1 MQLAGEAATV
11 LIVEMTKT
19 GWEAARTAL
28 ARFFGRGG
36 EDTAT
41 EELRLVD
48 AGQQELV
55 QAAPEGRDAIA
66 ERLQQ
71 ALTIQLAAF
80 LQKHS
85 DGAEDLKAFIEQA
98 GRKSGAATGFQANAT
113 SNTNS
118 QVIISGDSIS
128 AGGSFNY
135 NAPEGGR

>member
-1 MQLAGEAATV
+1 MQLAGEAATA
-11 LIVEMTKT
+11 LIVEMTRS
-19 GWEAARTAL
+19 GWEAARAAI
-28 ARFFGRGG
+28 ARFFDRGG

-55 QAAPEGRDAIA
+55 QSASEDRDAIA

-85 DGAEDLKAFIEQA
+85 DGAEDLKSLIEQA
-98 GRKSGAATGFQANAT
+98 GRKSGATPGFQANAT
-113 SNTNS
+113 GNTNS

-135 NAPEGGR
+135 NAPEGDR